1 MDEESLLH
9 LLEVQEGRLYKIAYA
24 YLHNEQDALDAYQE
38 LVYRALKH
46 GHKVR
51 EPDFMAT
58 WLVRVL
64 INICLDMKKKQQST
78 VALETSLEPATYD
91 RHSVELDELLAQL
104 SPAEQELIYLKY
116 MEDLKNQDIAE
127 RKNIPEGTVKSRIH
141 MTLKKLRHFLKE
153 ERG

>member
-1 MDEESLLH
+1 MGEDSLLRI
-9 LLEVQEGRLYKIAYA
+9 LEMQEERFYKIAYA
-24 YLHNEQDALDAYQE
+24 YLRNEQDALDAYQE

-51 EPDFMAT
+51 EPAFMTT

-64 INICLDMKKKQQST
+64 INICLDMKKQQQT
-78 VALETSLEPATYD
+78 TITLDAVQEPATYD
-91 RHSVELDELLAQL
+91 MSTVELSELLAQL

-116 MEDLKNQDIAE
+116 VEDLKNQDIAV
-127 RKNIPEGTVKSRIH
+127 RQNIPEGTVKSRIH
-141 MTLKKLRHFLKE
+141 TTLRKLRSFWKE